1 MIGKF
6 SPLGLI
12 CIALT
17 VALTVAGQL
26 LVKTGMLQVGGS
38 PAQVASLPRFVL
50 RAFLNPFVAGGVLC
64 AIFAAMTWTVAVSR
78 SALSLAYPF
87 LALGTV
93 LVVVLSGVI
102 FGEGLPVN
110 RWVGVIVV
118 CVGIIIATR

>member
-6 SPLGLI
+6 SALGLI
-12 CIALT
+12 CIAIT

-26 LVKTGMLQVGGS
+26 LVKTGMLQVGSS

-50 RAFLNPFVAGGVLC
+50 RAFLNPYVAGGVLC
-64 AIFAAMTWTVAVSR
+64 AVFAAMTWTVAISR

-87 LALGTV
+87 LALATV
-93 LVVVLSGVI
+93 LVVVLSGLI

-110 RWVGVIVV
+110 RWVGVLVV
-118 CVGIIIATR
+118 CIGIIIATR